1 MSHAISARANADL
14 IDQKYAEW
22 KQDPKSVDDTWAMF
36 FEGFELGL
44 TQPAPV
50 GKKGAGSDPGAEQV
64 GGLDLATR
72 ARVVS
77 MVHQYRSLGHTA
89 AWLDPLEE
97 EAPSQPLLSLG
108 ELGFLPQHLEEE
120 VATQFYEGGR
130 RMKLRDMIERLDQ
143 TYCGKV
149 GFEYMHMQTPDVRD
163 WIRDRVEARLEQPEP
178 SIEKKK
184 AALGW
189 LAQAELFERFLHRK
203 YVGQKRFSLEG
214 GDALMVALNGLVQKF
229 PDFGVHEMVMGM
241 AHRGRLNVL
250 ANLLQKPLTVIL
262 YEFSE
267 NYVPNLVAGD
277 GDVKY
282 HLGYDAE
289 FDVDGHPV
297 KIHLGANPS
306 HLEAVN
312 G

>member
-44 TQPAPV
+44 TQPATV

-130 RMKLRDMIERLDQ
+130 RMKLRDRATRSDLLWE
-143 TYCGKV
+143 
-149 GFEYMHMQTPDVRD
+149 
-163 WIRDRVEARLEQPEP
+163 
-178 SIEKKK
+178 
-184 AALGW
+184 
-189 LAQAELFERFLHRK
+189 
-203 YVGQKRFSLEG
+203 
-214 GDALMVALNGLVQKF
+214 
-229 PDFGVHEMVMGM
+229 
-241 AHRGRLNVL
+241 GRL
-250 ANLLQKPLTVIL
+250 
-262 YEFSE
+262 
-267 NYVPNLVAGD
+267 
-277 GDVKY
+277 
-282 HLGYDAE
+282 
-289 FDVDGHPV
+289 
-297 KIHLGANPS
+297 
-306 HLEAVN
+306 
-312 G
+312 

>member
-50 GKKGAGSDPGAEQV
+50 GKNGAGSDPGAEQV

-97 EAPSQPLLSLG
+97 EAPSQPLLSLE

-120 VATQFYEGGR
+120 VATQFYEGGQ

-143 TYCGKV
+143 TYCG
-149 GFEYMHMQTPDVRD
+149 
-163 WIRDRVEARLEQPEP
+163 
-178 SIEKKK
+178 
-184 AALGW
+184 
-189 LAQAELFERFLHRK
+189 
-203 YVGQKRFSLEG
+203 
-214 GDALMVALNGLVQKF
+214 
-229 PDFGVHEMVMGM
+229 
-241 AHRGRLNVL
+241 
-250 ANLLQKPLTVIL
+250 
-262 YEFSE
+262 
-267 NYVPNLVAGD
+267 
-277 GDVKY
+277 
-282 HLGYDAE
+282 
-289 FDVDGHPV
+289 
-297 KIHLGANPS
+297 
-306 HLEAVN
+306 
-312 G
+312 